1 MGKKRSPLGNNPIG
15 PIDPDSTIREMVR
28 GNQKNRPS
36 PTEPPTKGPGQ
47 RTEKTTVTPG
57 GLLRKTVYFTEEEWH
72 AIRTCSYREDINYSD
87 VVRRAVRKEMG
98 LPISGE

>member
-28 GNQKNRPS
+28 GNQRERPS
-36 PTEPPTKGPGQ
+36 PTESPTQRPRQ

-57 GLLRKTVYFTEEEWH
+57 GLLRKTVYFTKEEWH
-72 AIRTCSYREDINYSD
+72 AIRTCSYRENINYSD

-98 LPISGE
+98 LTISDE